1 MISTRMGA
9 TFGLLAALL
18 LAQAADAAGG
28 AKTLRFGVF
37 PDDCFERLVEDL
49 DVGNIEC
56 VKKTVSEVLGY
67 AIITGAFI
75 VKVPQI
81 LNIVRSG
88 STAGLAPSSFYLE
101 TVAFTSTVVY
111 SVAQGHDFNS
121 FGEAL
126 VVLMQDIILVFL
138 LWAYAERAPSAAGK
152 LTLVAGYGGIV
163 AGMYA
168 LPPNLRPLLPSIS
181 TASTIASRVPQ
192 IVTNFRQGHTG
203 QAAVVTWVLQGG
215 GALARVFTTMTK
227 TRDAWQLFGFSISAA
242 LSVTIVLQI
251 IAYAANT
258 RKVVAAAAKK
268 KDDDAKPAAAAKAA
282 SPAKAQARP
291 TRPTSG
297 TRRRRAD

>member
-1 MISTRMGA
+1 MEAAR
-9 TFGLLAALL
+9 GLLAALVL
-18 LAQAADAAGG
+18 VQAAEAAGG
-28 AKTLRFGVF
+28 PQVLRYGVF
-37 PDDCFERLVEDL
+37 PDDCFERLVKNL
-49 DVGNIEC
+49 DVSDLEC

-88 STAGLAPSSFYLE
+88 STTGLAPSSFYLE

-111 SVAQGHDFNS
+111 SLAQGHDFNS

-126 VVLMQDIILVFL
+126 VVLVQNIILVFL

-152 LTLVAGYGGIV
+152 MSLIAGYGGV
-163 AGMYA
+163 VVGMYA
-168 LPPNLRPLLPSIS
+168 LPPHLRPLLPSIS

-215 GALARVFTTMTK
+215 GALARVFTTLTK
-227 TRDAWQLFGFSISAA
+227 TQDAWQLFGFSVSAA

-251 IAYAANT
+251 FLYASNT
-258 RKVVAAAAKK
+258 RKVLAAAAKK
-268 KDDDAKPAAAAKAA
+268 KDDDSGAAPSSTTKA
-282 SPAKAQARP
+282 PARP
-291 TRPTSG
+291 TTRPTSG